1 MENMTIIELLQKIF
15 NATDEQANSF
25 VDEMKANK
33 IFTASE
39 ENMDI
44 RHGKLKTQHEN
55 ASTQLKEAND
65 LIATLK
71 QSTEGQEDLQ
81 KKVSDYETQIATLQ
95 AQLEETQIDADVHVE
110 LLSAGVKPDDID
122 YVMFKLKSKGKLERG
137 DDGKIKDMDDKIA
150 ALKTQLPGQFTGE
163 SKKNILE
170 NKLPS
175 ETENGDAI
183 TKESLLKKPYAER
196 MKIFNE
202 NPEAYKNAMNN

>member
-1 MENMTIIELLQKIF
+1 MNLNEILKAQNIDEELIKTILE
-15 NATDEQANSF
+15 
-25 VDEMKANK
+25 EMKANN

-39 ENMDI
+39 ENLDV
-44 RHGKLKTQHEN
+44 RYGKLKNQHDT
-55 ASTQLKEAND
+55 ASKQLKEANE

-81 KKVSDYETQIATLQ
+81 KKVTDYETQIAALQ

-110 LLSAGVKPDDID
+110 LLAAGVKPDDID
-122 YVMFKLKSKGKLERG
+122 YVMFKLKAKGKLERG
-137 DDGKIKDMDDKIA
+137 EDGKIKDMDDKIA
-150 ALKTQLPGQFTGE
+150 ALKTQLPAQFTGE

-175 ETENGDAI
+175 EHENGDAI

>member
-1 MENMTIIELLQKIF
+1 MNLNEILKSKNIEEEVIKAIL
-15 NATDEQANSF
+15 E
-25 VDEMKANK
+25 EMKTNN

-39 ENMDI
+39 ENLDV
-44 RHGKLKTQHEN
+44 RYGKLKNQQDT
-55 ASTQLKEAND
+55 ASKQLKEANE

-81 KKVSDYETQIATLQ
+81 KKVTDYETQIATLQ

-110 LLSAGVKPDDID
+110 LLAAGVKPDDID
-122 YVMFKLKSKGKLERG
+122 YVMFKLKAKGKLERG

-150 ALKTQLPGQFTGE
+150 ALKTQLPAQFTGE

-170 NKLPS
+170 NKLPN
-175 ETENGDAI
+175 EHENGDAI
-183 TKESLLKKPYAER
+183 TKETLLKKPYAER

>member
-1 MENMTIIELLQKIF
+1 MNLNEILKAKNI
-15 NATDEQANSF
+15 DEEVIKSILE
-25 VDEMKANK
+25 DMKTNK
-33 IFTASE
+33 IYTSSE
-39 ENMDI
+39 ENLDI
-44 RHGKLKTQHEN
+44 RYGKLKNQHET
-55 ASTQLKEAND
+55 ASQQLKEAND

-81 KKVSDYETQIATLQ
+81 KKVADYETQIAALQ

-122 YVMFKLKSKGKLERG
+122 YVMFKLKAKGKLERG
-137 DDGKIKDMDDKIA
+137 EDGKIKDMDDKIA
-150 ALKTQLPGQFTGE
+150 ALKTQLPAQFTGE

-170 NKLPS
+170 NKLPN
-175 ETENGDAI
+175 EHENGDAI
-183 TKESLLKKPYAER
+183 TKESILKKPYAER

>member
-1 MENMTIIELLQKIF
+1 MNLTEILKAKNIEDDVIKSIVE
-15 NATDEQANSF
+15 D
-25 VDEMKANK
+25 MKANK

-39 ENMDI
+39 ENLDI
-44 RHGKLKTQHEN
+44 RYGKLKSQ
-55 ASTQLKEAND
+55 ND
-65 LIATLK
+65 TLK
-71 QSTEGQEDLQ
+71 
-81 KKVSDYETQIATLQ
+81 VDYENLKKDHETMKQSSGDSAELLKQAAEKDATIAALQ
-95 AQLEETQIDADVHVE
+95 AKLEETQIDADVHVE

-122 YVMFKLKSKGKLERG
+122 YVMFKLKAKGKLERG

-150 ALKTQLPGQFTGE
+150 ALKTQLPGQFTSE